1 MKTPIKKRLLNKI
14 LKKLKLQFKPNLKN
28 LFLEPFSQERTR
40 INSLE
45 KEFMI
50 IKMLKSQSKDRS
62 LETLSMVKGILETK
76 KWRKERSKKLKI
88 MLNMMVNG
96 LFQRMLDMEKVN

>member
-1 MKTPIKKRLLNKI
+1 MKKRLLNKK

-28 LFLEPFSQERTR
+28 LFLELFSQERTR
-40 INSLE
+40 IKSLE